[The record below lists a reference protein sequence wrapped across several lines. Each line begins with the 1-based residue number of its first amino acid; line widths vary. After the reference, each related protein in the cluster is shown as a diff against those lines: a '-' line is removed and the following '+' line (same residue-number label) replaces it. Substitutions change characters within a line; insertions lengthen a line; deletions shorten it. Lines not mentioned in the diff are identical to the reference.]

1 MTKYCT
7 QSEYGNN
14 GFTDGLTELLAEDD
28 AATANWGSEWQMP
41 SYDQIRE
48 LINSSYITTEWT
60 TQNGVNGYKI
70 TSKSNGNSIF
80 LPAAGYR
87 SGTFLYDVGSY
98 GGYWSRSLNSSITTA
113 ACYLYF
119 SSSGIGTS
127 SDDYRYCGQGVRPV
141 RKKN

>member
-41 SYDQIRE
+41 SDDQIRE
-48 LINSSYITTEWT
+48 LINSSYTTTEWT

-80 LPAAGYR
+80 LPAAGSR
-87 SGTFLYDVGSY
+87 WGDELDSAGSIGY
-98 GGYWSRSLNSSITTA
+98 YWSCSLRPSYASY
-113 ACYLYF
+113 ACYLNFY
-119 SSSGIGTS
+119 SGYRNWHGC
-127 SDDYRYCGQGVRPV
+127 YRYCGQSVRPV
-141 RKKN
+141 RVD